1 LLGVSYD
8 LMESNDGAKSKRRI
22 ERVFKKAAV
31 GEFTTVLY
39 DGDDFDGINASLGLS
54 GGIPQTVAIDANG
67 KIVDRQRGMASEDR
81 FEQMMRKALGK

>member
-1 LLGVSYD
+1 MTVHLYYNPQSRAVMTLWLLEELGVSYD

-39 DGDDFDGINASLGLS
+39 DGADLRRDY
-54 GGIPQTVAIDANG
+54 
-67 KIVDRQRGMASEDR
+67 
-81 FEQMMRKALGK
+81 